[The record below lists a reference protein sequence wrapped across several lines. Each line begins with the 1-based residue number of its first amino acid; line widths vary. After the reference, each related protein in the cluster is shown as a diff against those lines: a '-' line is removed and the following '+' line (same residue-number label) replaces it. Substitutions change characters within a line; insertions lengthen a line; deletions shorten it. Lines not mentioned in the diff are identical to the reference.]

1 MLTYLQ
7 SSPDTIT
14 PASSEASSA
23 PELLRY
29 RSSGFEHFTD
39 GLMITTLDGK
49 IVDWNPS
56 ATRMFG
62 WTREEMLGRT
72 PAVLHR
78 ACDAV
83 LTDAINEAAAADGT
97 WSGEIVFIRKDGTT
111 GICATTTVPM
121 RDEKGAV
128 IATLGVN
135 RDITAESTAQA
146 KLLEQ
151 KRLLQSLVDALA
163 DPIFIKDAER
173 KFLLVNSVHGSLYD
187 ISSEDAL
194 GKSDEDIPTL
204 REHAALYA
212 ADDETVLRTGVPVI
226 NREEPYLA
234 ANGQTG
240 WFLTSKYPLLDSAGT
255 IIGIV
260 GTCRDVTER
269 ILARQALADE
279 REKLRTVLDAV
290 QDPVFVKN
298 LEGRRTM
305 QNAAGRRI
313 FGEVTEFTT
322 ETTPPAEDRFVFA
335 TGTPLANREEP
346 FTLPDGTGGTLLTSR
361 YPLRDS
367 AGAVVGLV
375 GIGRDIT
382 QLREDAAQREA
393 LQVKLV
399 EAQKLESLGVL
410 AGGIA
415 HDFNNL
421 LGVVLGNA
429 NLALATRTNDSC
441 VPFLQEIEK
450 AVTRAADLCKQM
462 LAYSGRGNFVVRPL
476 DLNAVIAETTNL
488 LRVTIH
494 KNVELK
500 MSLAPQL
507 PATVA
512 DETQLRQV
520 LMNLVINASEAIG
533 ERGGEVAVTSSVLR
547 PGRTTP
553 EQPALPSDLTPGA
566 YLCLEVADTGEG
578 MTPEVL
584 ARIFDPFFTT
594 KFTGRGLGLA
604 AVHGI
609 VRAHHGALTVESKPG
624 AGTTFRIFLPC
635 AEVPAAPAESAPAK
649 LQESWQGKGLALVA
663 DDEEGVRVV
672 VSGVLKRLGFAPRA
686 FVDGTSAL
694 EAFREAPDTFALVLA
709 DLTMPGLNGAQ
720 LCREVHRLRPATP
733 ALLMSGFS
741 EREVLAR
748 LGGEKN
754 FELLQKPFTMAAFRE
769 CLQRVMSPEA
779 ADSLLLG

>member
-1 MLTYLQ
+1 MIHPPLD
-7 SSPDTIT
+7 SN
-14 PASSEASSA
+14 A
-23 PELLRY
+23 PELLCY

-39 GLMITTLDGK
+39 GLMITTLEGK
-49 IVDWNPS
+49 IVDWNPG
-56 ATRMFG
+56 ATRIFG

-78 ACDAV
+78 PCDAV
-83 LTDAINEAAAADGT
+83 LTDSINEAAATAGT

-121 RDEKGAV
+121 RDANGAV
-128 IATLGVN
+128 FATLGVN
-135 RDITAESTAQA
+135 RDITAENTAQA
-146 KLLEQ
+146 KILEQ

-173 KFLLVNSVHGSLYD
+173 KFLLVNSVHGSLWN

-194 GKSDEDIPTL
+194 GKSDEDVPAL
-204 REHAALYA
+204 QEHAALYA
-212 ADDETVLRTGVPVI
+212 ADDEEVLRTGVPVI
-226 NREEPYLA
+226 NREEPYLL
-234 ANGQTG
+234 ANGQSG
-240 WFLTSKYPLLDSAGT
+240 WFLTSKYPLRDSAGA

-269 ILARQALADE
+269 LQVARALADE

-290 QDPVFVKN
+290 QDPVFVKDR
-298 LEGRRTM
+298 EGRQTL
-305 QNAAGRRI
+305 QNEAGRRF
-313 FGEVTEFTT
+313 FGEGHGCSA
-322 ETTPPAEDRFVFA
+322 ETPQPAEDRIVFA
-335 TGTPLANREEP
+335 TGAPLANREEP
-346 FTLPDGTGGTLLTSR
+346 FQLPDGTSGTLLISR
-361 YPLRDS
+361 FPLRDS

-382 QLREDAAQREA
+382 RLRQDAADREA
-393 LQVKLV
+393 LQAKLV

-429 NLALATRTNDSC
+429 SLALATRKDEGC

-450 AVTRAADLCKQM
+450 AVTRASDLCKQM

-476 DLNAVIAETTNL
+476 DLNVIITETADL

-500 MSLAPQL
+500 RNLAPQL
-507 PATVA
+507 PATIG

-520 LMNLVINASEAIG
+520 LMNLVINASESIP
-533 ERGGEVAVTSSVLR
+533 ERGGQVTVSTCVL
-547 PGRTTP
+547 GAGWSGANAL
-553 EQPALPSDLTPGA
+553 ALPGELKPGT
-566 YLCLEVADTGEG
+566 YLCLQVADTGEG

-584 ARIFDPFFTT
+584 AKIFDPFFTT

-635 AEVPAAPAESAPAK
+635 ADAPSALAPATSAPA
-649 LQESWQGKGLALVA
+649 LPAEGWQGKGSALVA

-672 VSGVLKRLGFAPRA
+672 VSNVLKRLGFAPRA

-694 EAFREAPDTFALVLA
+694 KAFREAPDSFSLVLA

-720 LCREVHRLRPATP
+720 LCQEVHRLRPALPT
-733 ALLMSGFS
+733 LLMSGFS
-741 EREVLAR
+741 EKEVLAR
-748 LGGEKN
+748 LNGERN

-779 ADSLLLG
+779 ADAFLLS